1 MGRREFKDAVYTQI
15 ARVGKALSS
24 AQRLEI
30 LDLLAQR
37 PWSVEALANECS
49 LSIANASQHLRVLHA
64 AQLVERKKI
73 GSFVEYRLAD
83 DHVGALFIDIRNF
96 AEQRFAELPR
106 MLREEFQSE
115 EDRETGEP
123 VDRAELIRRVRDED
137 AIVVDVRPREE

>member
-1 MGRREFKDAVYTQI
+1 MGRREFKDAVYNQI

-24 AQRLEI
+24 AQRLEL

-37 PWSVEALANECS
+37 PRSVEDLENECA
-49 LSIANASQHLRVLHA
+49 LSIANASQHLRLLHA

-83 DHVGALFIDIRNF
+83 DRVSTLFLEVRNF
-96 AEQRFAELPR
+96 AEERFAEIPR

-115 EDRETGEP
+115 EDREP
-123 VDRAELIRRVRDED
+123 VD
-137 AIVVDVRPREE
+137 